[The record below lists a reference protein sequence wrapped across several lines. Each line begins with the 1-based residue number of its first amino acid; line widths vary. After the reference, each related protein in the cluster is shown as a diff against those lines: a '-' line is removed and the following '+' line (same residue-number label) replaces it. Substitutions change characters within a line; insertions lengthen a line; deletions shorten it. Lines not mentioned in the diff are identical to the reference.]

1 MKRFRFLPILFALIL
16 VTGCNNPPARK
27 GPLSH
32 NQMMKNCSR
41 TEKNGWI
48 CVHLEGAPEVI
59 GYQHG
64 YLLADEIIDLR
75 GAMAM
80 LNEKTTGKDW
90 NFYRDESTSMFWE
103 KVPEEYQKEVDGIV
117 AGVNAKAGAG
127 SIDRKDLIAMNSILE
142 MSWYYVPWLNSKDN
156 PNPPDPTPP
165 GHCSA
170 IAATGSWTTDGK
182 IVMAHNNW
190 VEYVIGQR
198 WNIILN
204 IVPENGYSIIMDA
217 LPGFIHS
224 GDDFNI
230 NSAGLIVTETTI
242 SQYKGFDTEGVAE
255 FVRAREAIQY
265 SSTIDEWV
273 AVMKE
278 ENNGGYSND
287 WLIGDNKTGEIARFE
302 FGLKNQ
308 FLERTK
314 DGYFVGANFP
324 VHNRLIKEETTYDS
338 TILSTSPNSRKLRWQ
353 KIISENKG
361 RIDVNAAMKF
371 MGDHYDTWRKTEKP
385 SGLTLCGHIDE
396 DETGSPD
403 MGWPSFTPA
412 GAVQAKA
419 TNGQLASEMKLWAII
434 GHPCGQPFHAEEFL
448 AAHPEFSFQKG
459 FLRDMPGQVWT
470 LFGAKK

>member
-1 MKRFRFLPILFALIL
+1 MKKILSFSLLLLMIL
-16 VTGCNNPPARK
+16 LTGCNNPSSRK
-27 GPLSH
+27 GSITH
-32 NQMMKNCSR
+32 EQMMVKSSR

-48 CVHLEGAPEVI
+48 AVHLEGASDVL

-80 LNEKTTGKDW
+80 LNEKTTGRDW
-90 NFYRDESTSMFWE
+90 NFYRDESTRMFW
-103 KVPEEYQKEVDGIV
+103 KNIPEEYQKEIDGIV
-117 AGVNAKAGAG
+117 SGVNARKGTG
-127 SIDRKDLIAMNSILE
+127 TIDRKDIIAMNSILE
-142 MSWYYVPWLNSKDN
+142 MSWYYVPWLDSKDN
-156 PNPPDPTPP
+156 PVAPDPTPP
-165 GHCSA
+165 CHCSA
-170 IAATGSWTTDGK
+170 IAATGSWTIDGR

-198 WNIILN
+198 WNIIFN
-204 IVPENGYSIIMDA
+204 IVPENGYRIIMDA

-242 SQYKGFDTEGVAE
+242 SQFKGFDPEGVAE

-265 SSTIDEWV
+265 SSTIEEWV

-278 ENNGGYSND
+278 RNNGGYSND

-302 FGLKNQ
+302 FGLENQ

-314 DGYFVGANFP
+314 DGCFVGANFP
-324 VHNRLIKEETTYDS
+324 VHEKLIREETTYDS
-338 TILSTSPNSRKLRWQ
+338 TVLTTSPNARRIRW
-353 KIISENKG
+353 KELIRDNKG
-361 RIDVNAAMKF
+361 KIDVNSAMTF
-371 MGDHYDTWRKTEKP
+371 MGDHFDTWRNTEKA

-396 DETGSPD
+396 DQDGSPD

-419 TNGQLASEMKLWAII
+419 TDSRLASEMKLWAII
-434 GHPCGQPFHAEEFL
+434 GHPCGQPFDAGEFL
-448 AAHPEFSFQKG
+448 SAHPEFSFQKDY
-459 FLRDMPGQVWT
+459 LRDMPGQTWT
-470 LFGAKK
+470 LFGE

>member
-1 MKRFRFLPILFALIL
+1 MKKS
-16 VTGCNNPPARK
+16 T
-27 GPLSH
+27 
-32 NQMMKNCSR
+32 R

-48 CVHLEGAPEVI
+48 CVHLEGAPEII

-75 GAMAM
+75 GAMSM

-90 NFYRDESTSMFWE
+90 NFYRDESTSMFWDNI
-103 KVPEEYQKEVDGIV
+103 PEEYQKEIDGIV
-117 AGVNAKAGAG
+117 NGVNAKRGSGA
-127 SIDRKDLIAMNSILE
+127 IDRKDLIAMNSILE
-142 MSWYYVPWLNSKDN
+142 MSWYYVPWLKSKDN

-170 IAATGSWTTDGK
+170 IAANGSWTTDGQ

-204 IVPENGYSIIMDA
+204 IVPDNGHRILMDA

-242 SQYKGFDTEGVAE
+242 SQYKGFDPEGVAE

-278 ENNGGYSND
+278 NNNGGYSND

-302 FGLKNQ
+302 FGLQNQ
-308 FLERTK
+308 FLEKTR

-324 VHNRLIKEETTYDS
+324 VHNKLIKEETTYDS
-338 TILSTSPNSRKLRWQ
+338 TILSTSPNARKLRWQ
-353 KIISENKG
+353 EIMKGNKG
-361 RIDVNAAMKF
+361 RIDVDAAMRF
-371 MGDHYDTWRKTEKP
+371 MGDHHDTWRKTEKA

-396 DETGSPD
+396 DEAGSPD

-419 TNGQLASEMKLWAII
+419 TDGQLASEMKLWAII
-434 GHPCGQPFHAEEFL
+434 GHPCGQLFHAKEFL
-448 AAHPEFSFQKG
+448 DAHPAFSYQKD

-470 LFGAKK
+470 LFGE